1 MLGNQRLAEREMPVQ
16 FAIMQG
22 DRYKIII
29 GMDILRKF
37 GMMVDLGQ
45 EVLRY
50 KTEKA
55 GKVQLKLTP
64 RQVIFRTKQV
74 QQYREYLRKMQY
86 NKTGVNHLEE
96 CVSICPVE

>member
-1 MLGNQRLAEREMPVQ
+1 MLGNQRLAARKMPVQ

-29 GMDILRKF
+29 GMDILRKYAIQ
-37 GMMVDLGQ
+37 VDLAQ

-50 KTEKA
+50 RTEKA

-64 RQVIFRTKQV
+64 HQVIYKTKHV
-74 QQYREYLRKMQY
+74 QQYREYLRK
-86 NKTGVNHLEE
+86 T
-96 CVSICPVE
+96 